1 MNSNTITGGLPP
13 PLPTIPTIPTTPTL
27 PPLPLLHTMPGSAVA
42 ASRAATPHGLAG
54 ACFLLMLVAGLVS
67 NGVGWLAGQ
76 LKLADPAPGWR
87 QLMAAEP
94 MQQLAKAMSDAP
106 LPQAAAALERGLS
119 WLALR
124 DLGPRVREGQRD
136 WLFLADEFTPHTH
149 GQVHAS
155 ERAQQVVQVQ
165 QGLARQGIGLLVVVV
180 PDKSRIAAAH
190 LAKQFRPAGFT
201 DRVTDWTRQL
211 TASGV
216 EVIDLSAALA
226 GLQQTNGAAFLRTDS
241 HWTEQGAQVAAAAV
255 ALKLDALGAVAK
267 PAQVVLIAEH
277 QQLPRR
283 GDLLR
288 LAGIDG
294 LPAALLP
301 AAETVQHSRFVVGPG
316 AVTIKPGPGNDDLFG
331 DADLPT
337 LALIGTSFS
346 RTSQFV
352 PFLEH
357 QLQAKVANFARDGG
371 DFSGAA
377 RAYFSSPAFKQTPP
391 KWVIWEI
398 PERVLAMGRDHDQ
411 LEWAG
416 DKASNP

>member
-1 MNSNTITGGLPP
+1 MGRIIQS
-13 PLPTIPTIPTTPTL
+13 
-27 PPLPLLHTMPGSAVA
+27 
-42 ASRAATPHGLAG
+42 
-54 ACFLLMLVAGLVS
+54 
-67 NGVGWLAGQ
+67 
-76 LKLADPAPGWR
+76 APGTCLLLILALGLLGNGQAWFKGQFTLSAPQTWQR
-87 QLMAAEP
+87 FMDGEP
-94 MQQLAKAMSDAP
+94 MQQLARTLASAP
-106 LPQAAAALERGLS
+106 LPDQAARLERSLS
-119 WLALR
+119 WLATR
-124 DLGPRVREGQRD
+124 DLGPRVREGERG
-136 WLFLADEFTPHTH
+136 WLFLADEFTPHAH

-155 ERAQQVVQVQ
+155 ERAQEVVQVQ

-190 LAKQFRPAGFT
+190 LGQQYRPAGFVN
-201 DRVTDWTRQL
+201 RVADWTRQVA
-211 TASGV
+211 ASGV
-216 EVIDLSAALA
+216 AVIDLSAALA
-226 GLQQTNGAAFLRTDS
+226 GLQQSSGAAFLRTDS

-255 ALKLDALGAVAK
+255 ALKLGSLGAVAT
-267 PAQVVLIAEH
+267 PVQAVLIAEH
-277 QQLPRR
+277 QQLPRH
-283 GDLLR
+283 GDLVR
-288 LAGIDG
+288 VAGIDG
-294 LPAALLP
+294 LPVALQP
-301 AAETVQHSRFVVGPG
+301 AAETVQRSRFVVGPG
-316 AVTIKPGPGNDDLFG
+316 AVTIKPGHGNDDLFG

-346 RTSQFV
+346 RTSQFA

-411 LEWAG
+411 LEWTG